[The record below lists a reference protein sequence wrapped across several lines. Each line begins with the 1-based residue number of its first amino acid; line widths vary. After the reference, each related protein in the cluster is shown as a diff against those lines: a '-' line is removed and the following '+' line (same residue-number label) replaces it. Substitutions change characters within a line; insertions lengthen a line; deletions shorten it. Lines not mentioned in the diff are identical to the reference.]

1 MRDFF
6 ERHGL
11 RLLLVVVCAAVALSL
26 LSFFASTSSALQ
38 NIAGVLTSPFRS
50 AAAAVET
57 WVADKQRYYRDYSD
71 LVAENEALR
80 LEVAELRR
88 SAEQAE
94 RDREENALLRKALE
108 LRAQRRSLQLESAM
122 VLEHSSSNWTSTM
135 TLNRGTSHGVAVDD
149 CVISA
154 EGYLLGVVSEVGLN
168 WCTVL
173 TILDTDTELG
183 ALIFRTG
190 DLAIAEGDFA
200 LMNQGRL
207 KLSYLP
213 ADVTLLAGDYVAT
226 SGLGGFYPSN
236 LYIGTVE
243 RVETDE
249 DGFARFAVLKPLAD
263 LRSQT
268 EVFIIK
274 DFDIVE

>member
-1 MRDFF
+1 MRSFL

-11 RLLLVVVCAAVALSL
+11 RLLLAVVCAAVALSL
-26 LSFFASTSSALQ
+26 LSFFASTSSVLQ
-38 NIAGVLTSPFRS
+38 NIAGIVTSPFRS
-50 AAAAVET
+50 AASAVES
-57 WVADKQRYYRDYSD
+57 WAEDRQRYYRDYSD
-71 LVAENEALR
+71 LAAENEALR

-88 SAEQAE
+88 NAEQAE

-108 LRAQRRSLQLESAM
+108 LREQRRDLVLESAM
-122 VLEHSSSNWTSTM
+122 VLERSSSNWTSTM
-135 TLNRGTSHGVAVDD
+135 TLNRGTNHGVAVDD

-200 LMNQGRL
+200 LMSQKRL

-213 ADVTLLAGDYVAT
+213 AEITLLAGDYVAT
-226 SGLGGFYPSN
+226 SGLGGFYPPN

-243 RVETDE
+243 RVETDD
-249 DGFARFAVLKPLAD
+249 DGFARYAVLRPMLD
-263 LRSQT
+263 PDTLT

-274 DFDIVE
+274 DFEIVE